1 MTSYRV
7 GDWVYCETSPHQP
20 YVIRKIEELTKTPCG
35 NVEAKVICAFR
46 RQDIPTSVMATVEKF
61 QKENAVKED
70 GKKDS
75 EPEDK
80 PDPKSD
86 AKPVSDPTA
95 NYADDFE
102 EALVA
107 NLSDQQ
113 KYNLKHREVYFSKY
127 TDTIAATT
135 IRSKCSVLLF
145 NEDVEKYS
153 DYLGRDDSFFY
164 HLTYDPYQKSLVH
177 DQGEIRVGSR
187 YQAEVPALQ
196 VTPNGSILED
206 PNEAAALIAAQEDK
220 RVLRS
225 KLRKDEQPE
234 VPFAIENMEQRIWS
248 PVSSFM
254 EGVVE
259 KKFLNNKLSD
269 TEIDQFMII
278 AKSIGT
284 YARALDCNNAF
295 KQPSLPL
302 SAASAS
308 RDITLFYAMN
318 TLHSHDYD
326 IGKASLAFITKEGPI
341 ICKDE
346 IEDWSAGEANLF
358 EEAFDKVG
366 KNFTEIRTEY
376 LPWKSYKSIIEYY
389 YTWKTTDRYVQQK
402 RIKLSEQESKL
413 KQVYIPNHS
422 KQNQSALI
430 KSVHVQ
436 LMNQYDTQLKQS
448 CECCGTP
455 NTTTNQWYAY
465 NLTPLTQL
473 IMAGNHNP
481 SALANAA
488 LAYRAS
494 NNHPNNHVTLQAR
507 ICVECWNYWKKHHA
521 FKFHNARQERLNQLK
536 NQTHKCSVN
545 GCGREFKLKQL
556 LVKHCGIAHGY
567 FAKTNLPPGQD
578 GPRPSAIRNRTSFYL
593 LTTPMTRAAR
603 LTCTSSI
610 KIRKLSRKPFKL
622 VELTNLNKE
631 WTKDPK
637 RNIENIINDYKK
649 KKFESR
655 KLSKDL
661 ISVIAKNYAKI
672 LKRKKQN
679 DRKLAN
685 EGSVGQNGNHDENTQ
700 EDENSEDEL
709 VIDNDDEVKPEF
721 LNYFENK
728 CTTPCYVPEKLIW
741 VKPDKD
747 TMNKFY
753 ENLMTQNRKRPHE
766 AISQNG
772 EAATNGKNENSSTDS
787 SPLSKRINSYQNN
800 GVNKTR
806 MPQKSV
812 KPIQSINL
820 VNAPE
825 EIYYVANKQLK
836 SYRKEIELPS
846 LRKLSR
852 KPSKELP
859 KTYENLYDNVGKIRT
874 ESMAKIALTKK
885 ADTKTNGDVENKK
898 VEENGEKKV
907 EEGAVDIEMGEDTK
921 TKGETET
928 DSTLEVE
935 KESVV
940 VE

>member
-7 GDWVYCETSPHQP
+7 GDWVYCETGPHQP

-46 RQDIPTSVMATVEKF
+46 RQDIPASVMATVEKY
-61 QKENAVKED
+61 QKEYKED
-70 GKKDS
+70 GKKDN
-75 EPEDK
+75 ETEDSN
-80 PDPKSD
+80 PKSD
-86 AKPVSDPTA
+86 VKPVNDPTA
-95 NYADDFE
+95 NYSDDFD

-153 DYLGRDDSFFY
+153 DFLARDDSFFY
-164 HLTYDPYQKSLVH
+164 HLTYDPYQKSIVH

-187 YQAEVPALQ
+187 YQAEVPPLQ

-206 PNEAAALIAAQEDK
+206 PNEAAAMIAAQEDK

-234 VPFAIENMEQRIWS
+234 VPFAIENMEQLIWS
-248 PVSSFM
+248 PVASFM
-254 EGVVE
+254 EGIMKE
-259 KKFLNNKLSD
+259 KFLNNKLTD
-269 TEIDQFMII
+269 TEIDQFMVI

-318 TLHSHDYD
+318 TLHLHDYD

-366 KNFTEIRTEY
+366 KDFGVIRSEY
-376 LPWKSYKSIIEYY
+376 LPWKSFKSIIEYY

-436 LMNQYDTQLKQS
+436 LFNQYDTQLKQS
-448 CECCGTP
+448 CESCGTP
-455 NTTTNQWYAY
+455 NTSTNQWYAY

-473 IMAGNHNP
+473 VMAGNHNP
-481 SALANAA
+481 AQLANAA
-488 LAYRAS
+488 LAYRAA
-494 NNHPNNHVTLQAR
+494 NNHPNNHVNFQAR
-507 ICVECWNYWKKHHA
+507 VCADCWNYWKKHHA
-521 FKFHNARQERLNQLK
+521 FKFPNARQERLNQLK

-593 LTTPMTRAAR
+593 LTTPMTKAAR
-603 LTCTSSI
+603 LTCTNSI

-622 VELTNLNKE
+622 VELINLNKE

-637 RNIENIINDYKK
+637 RNIENVLDEYKK

-685 EGSVGQNGNHDENTQ
+685 GSVQNGNHDENTQ

-721 LNYFENK
+721 LKYFENK

-741 VKPDKD
+741 VKPDKEQ
-747 TMNKFY
+747 MNKFY

-772 EAATNGKNENSSTDS
+772 EAVTNGKNENSSTDS
-787 SPLSKRINSYQNN
+787 SPLSKRINNNQN
-800 GVNKTR
+800 GTKHR

-820 VNAPE
+820 LNAPE

-836 SYRKEIELPS
+836 SYRKEIELVS

-859 KTYENLYDNVGKIRT
+859 KTYENLYENVGKIRT
-874 ESMAKIALTKK
+874 EALAKIVKTKK
-885 ADTKTNGDVENKK
+885 PADNETNGDVNNKK
-898 VEENGEKKV
+898 VEENGKNKDQEEEDSAEV
-907 EEGAVDIEMGEDTK
+907 EMKEETK
-921 TKGETET
+921 TKCE
-928 DSTLEVE
+928 DSTL
-935 KESVV
+935 KEANELVV
-940 VE
+940 AE